1 MKDLYMH
8 LHPDMNRKYNILMP
22 ERRVKEVK
30 ITALQNEFYFNLV
43 DNIYKHYQTNDTEVV
58 IVKTYLKIDQNI
70 YKPGEKI

>member
-1 MKDLYMH
+1 MH

-22 ERRVKEVK
+22 ERRIKEVK

-58 IVKTYLKIDQNI
+58 IIKTYLKIDQNI